1 MNTTADARTTWDGIY
16 AARPAATDPRPN
28 VRLTETVAELPP
40 GDALE
45 LGCGEGGDTLWLAR
59 RGWRVTAVD
68 LSAVAVERLNALARS
83 HGLADRVTAEQHDLG
98 ASFPEAPEATEAPD
112 GVEASEAPDD
122 TDDTES
128 TGGTGGPDGGFDL
141 VTAHYL
147 HTPFDLDRSAVL
159 RRAAHTLRPG
169 GRLLVVDHGSTAP
182 WSWNQDPDVRFPSP
196 QEVAEGLALDP
207 ADWTVERADA
217 PRRTA
222 TGPDGTT
229 AEVTDHVLIV
239 VRRAAGRA

>member
-28 VRLTETVAELPP
+28 VRLTEAVAELPP

-83 HGLADRVTAEQHDLG
+83 HGLANRVTAEQHDLG
-98 ASFPEAPEATEAPD
+98 ASFPEAPEAPEAPD
-112 GVEASEAPDD
+112 S
-122 TDDTES
+122 
-128 TGGTGGPDGGFDL
+128 TGGPDGGFDL

-159 RRAAHTLRPG
+159 RRAAHALRPG

-196 QEVAEGLALDP
+196 REVAEGLALDP
-207 ADWTVERADA
+207 AGWTVERADA

-229 AEVTDHVLIV
+229 AEVTDHVLC
-239 VRRAAGRA
+239 VRRVRRTDGHA

>member
-1 MNTTADARTTWDGIY
+1 MNNTTDAVTSWDGIY
-16 AARPAATDPRPN
+16 AARAAATDPRPN
-28 VRLTETVAELPP
+28 VQLTETVADLPP
-40 GDALE
+40 GEALE

-68 LSAVAVERLNALARS
+68 LSAVAVERLTALAGS
-83 HGLADRVTAEQHDLG
+83 YGLGGRVTAERHDLG
-98 ASFPEAPEATEAPD
+98 TSFPEGPE
-112 GVEASEAPDD
+112 
-122 TDDTES
+122 
-128 TGGTGGPDGGFDL
+128 GGFDL

-147 HTPFDLDRSAVL
+147 HTPYELDRAAVL
-159 RRAAHTLRPG
+159 RRAAHALRPG

-182 WSWNQDPDVRFPSP
+182 WSWNQDPDIRFPSP
-196 QEVAEGLALDP
+196 REVAEGLALDP

-239 VRRAAGRA
+239 VRRAS